1 MSLFQELKRRNVIRV
16 GIAYLITAWLVL
28 QVSDVVLGNIV
39 APDWVFKTILLICAL
54 GAPVVLMFAWAFE
67 MTPEGLKRE
76 KDVDRSQSVT
86 HVTGRKL
93 DHTIIFILVLA
104 VGYFAVDKFFLE
116 DAGREPEASSAREN
130 IRHTGAGL
138 SARSGAGVVK
148 AGMTSIAVL
157 PFVNMSSDKEQDYFS
172 DGISEELLNLLAKI
186 PAFRVA
192 GRTSSFAF
200 KGKNDDLRTIGE
212 SLGVSTILEGSVRKG
227 ANRVR
232 ITAQLVKVDDG
243 FHLWSET
250 YDRELTDVLAVQDEI
265 AGAVVKELKVTLLG
279 EQAPAH
285 VANSLT
291 GNAEAYNAYLQGL
304 FFWNKPGPDNRSKA
318 ADYFEQ
324 AVSLAPDSALAWAM
338 LSLAD
343 ANYASQS
350 SDGGP
355 VALARSREAA
365 ARALE
370 LDETV
375 PEAHMAAASLEYL
388 YDWDWDAAEAA
399 VQRALSLRPGDIEAR
414 KMLINL
420 RVNKERLQEAWEIL
434 AAAQLQDPLDISIH
448 AQTMDILFYMGDFKG
463 AEQKG
468 LEVLAKDPARAF
480 ARSSMGWILMEDA
493 RLQEALAY
501 IEAEP
506 VRYAHFA
513 SLAIVQH
520 KLGNQAA
527 AEAAQQE
534 LWNLYGEAA
543 SYQQAEVYAEWGEAD
558 EAVKWLER
566 AYEVRDPGLPQ
577 MRIDTAFAS
586 LKPHPGYIALLQKM
600 KLVD

>member
-1 MSLFQELKRRNVIRV
+1 MSLFQELKRRNVFRV

-93 DHTIIFILVLA
+93 DHTIIFVLVLA
-104 VGYFAVDKFFLE
+104 LGYFAVDKFFLE
-116 DAGREPEASSAREN
+116 RPGLEPAAQGN
-130 IRHTGAGL
+130 LRHTGADR
-138 SARSGAGVVK
+138 SARSGAAAVQ
-148 AGMTSIAVL
+148 AGLTSIAVL

-200 KGKNDDLRTIGE
+200 KGKNDDLRTIGL

-279 EQAPAH
+279 EQQVPTHAP
-285 VANSLT
+285 NSLT

-304 FFWNKPGPDNRSKA
+304 FFWNRGGPDNRSTA
-318 ADYFEQ
+318 ADYFER
-324 AVSLAPDSALAWAM
+324 AVTLAPDSALAWAM

-343 ANYASQS
+343 TNYASQS
-350 SDGGP
+350 TDGGP
-355 VALARSREAA
+355 VALARGREAA

-370 LDETV
+370 LDDTV
-375 PEAHMAAASLEYL
+375 PEAHLAAATLEFL
-388 YDWDWDAAEAA
+388 YDWHWDAAEAA
-399 VQRALSLRPGDIEAR
+399 VERALALRPGDIQAR
-414 KMLINL
+414 KMLFDL
-420 RVNKERLQEAWEIL
+420 RVMQERLREAREIL
-434 AAAQLQDPLDISIH
+434 VAAQLQDPLDISI
-448 AQTMDILFYMGDFKG
+448 QTRAMDILFYMGDFAG
-463 AEQKG
+463 AEKQA
-468 LEVLAKDPARAF
+468 LEILAKDPARAF
-480 ARSSMGWILMEDA
+480 TRSSMGWILMEDG

-513 SLAIVQH
+513 GLAIVQH

-543 SYQQAEVYAEWGEAD
+543 SYQQAEIYASWGQND
-558 EAVKWLER
+558 KAVEWLER
-566 AYEVRDPGLPQ
+566 AYQVRDPGLPQ
-577 MRIDTAFAS
+577 MRIDPSFAS
-586 LKPHPGYIALLQKM
+586 LKQHPGYIALLQKM
-600 KLVD
+600 KLAD

>member
-1 MSLFQELKRRNVIRV
+1 MSLFQELKRRNVFRV

-54 GAPVVLMFAWAFE
+54 GAPVVLLFAWAFE
-67 MTPEGLKRE
+67 MTPEGLKLE

-93 DHTIIFILVLA
+93 DHTIIFVLVLA
-104 VGYFAVDKFFLE
+104 LGYFAVDKFFL
-116 DAGREPEASSAREN
+116 DRPGSEPAVQGN
-130 IRHTGAGL
+130 IRHTGADK
-138 SARSGAGVVK
+138 SARSGAAAVQ
-148 AGMTSIAVL
+148 AGLTSIAVL

-227 ANRVR
+227 ANRIR

-250 YDRELTDVLAVQDEI
+250 YDRELTDVLSVQDEI

-279 EQAPAH
+279 EKTPAH
-285 VANSLT
+285 ATNSLT

-304 FFWNKPGPDNRSKA
+304 FFWNKPGPDNRSRA

-324 AVSLAPDSALAWAM
+324 AVNLAPDSALAWAM

-343 ANYASQS
+343 TNFASQS
-350 SDGGP
+350 TDGGS
-355 VALARSREAA
+355 VALARGREAA
-365 ARALE
+365 ARALQ
-370 LDETV
+370 LDDTV
-375 PEAHMAAASLEYL
+375 PEGHLAAATLEFL

-399 VQRALSLRPGDIEAR
+399 VERALALRPGDIQAR
-414 KMLINL
+414 KMLFDL
-420 RVNKERLQEAWEIL
+420 RVNKERLQEAREIL
-434 AAAQLQDPLDISIH
+434 AAAQLQDPLDISI
-448 AQTMDILFYMGDFKG
+448 QTRAMDILFYMGDYAG
-463 AEQKG
+463 AEQNG
-468 LEVLAKDPARAF
+468 LDVLAKDPARAF
-480 ARSSMGWILMEDA
+480 ARSSMGWILMADG

-501 IEAEP
+501 MEAEP

-513 SLAIVQH
+513 GLAIVQH

-543 SYQQAEVYAEWGEAD
+543 SFQQAEIYASWVQND
-558 EAVKWLER
+558 KAVEWLER
-566 AYEVRDPGLPQ
+566 AYQVRDPGLPQ
-577 MRIDTAFAS
+577 MRIDPTFAA
-586 LKPHPGYIALLQKM
+586 LKQHPGYIALLQKM
-600 KLVD
+600 KLAD

>member
-1 MSLFQELKRRNVIRV
+1 MSLFQELKRRNVFRV

-93 DHTIIFILVLA
+93 DHTIIFVLVLA
-104 VGYFAVDKFFLE
+104 LGYFAVDKFFLE
-116 DAGREPEASSAREN
+116 RPGSKPAVQGTSRHAGADR
-130 IRHTGAGL
+130 
-138 SARSGAGVVK
+138 SARSGAAAVQ
-148 AGMTSIAVL
+148 AGLTSIAVL

-227 ANRVR
+227 ENRVR

-279 EQAPAH
+279 EQVPTHAP
-285 VANSLT
+285 NSLT
-291 GNAEAYNAYLQGL
+291 GNAEAYNAYLRGL
-304 FFWNKPGPDNRSKA
+304 YFWNQIGPDNRQKA
-318 ADYFEQ
+318 AEYFEQ
-324 AVSLAPDSALAWAM
+324 AVALVPDSALAWAM

-350 SDGGP
+350 SDGSP
-355 VALARSREAA
+355 AALARAREAA
-365 ARALE
+365 AKALE
-370 LDETV
+370 LDDTV
-375 PEAHMAAASLEYL
+375 PEAHLAAATLDYL
-388 YDWDWDAAEAA
+388 YNWDWDAAEVA
-399 VQRALSLRPGDIEAR
+399 VQRALRLRQGDVTAR
-414 KMLINL
+414 KMLANL
-420 RVNKERLQEAWEIL
+420 RVNDGRFEEALEIL
-434 AAAQLQDPLDISIH
+434 QTARLQDPLDANVSG
-448 AQTMDILFYMGDFKG
+448 QLMDVLYYLGDLQP
-463 AEQKG
+463 AEEIG
-468 LEVLAKDPARAF
+468 LELLEKFPSRAF
-480 ARSSMGWILMEDA
+480 THGSLGWYAMDQG
-493 RLQEALAY
+493 RLQEALAFF
-501 IEAEP
+501 EAEP
-506 VRYAHFA
+506 VVFA
-513 SLAIVQH
+513 RLSSLAIVQH
-520 KLGNQAA
+520 KLGNRAA
-527 AEAAQQE
+527 AEAAQKE
-534 LWNLYGEAA
+534 LWERYGEAA
-543 SYQQAEVYAEWGEAD
+543 SYQQAQIYAEWGEAN
-558 EAVKWLER
+558 EAVKWLQR
-566 AYEVRDPGLPQ
+566 AYEVRDPGLPTLK
-577 MRIDTAFAS
+577 IDPSFVA
-586 LKPHPGYIALLQKM
+586 LKQHPGYMALLKKM
-600 KLVD
+600 RLAD

>member
-1 MSLFQELKRRNVIRV
+1 MSLFQELKRRNVFRV

-93 DHTIIFILVLA
+93 DHTIIFVLVLA
-104 VGYFAVDKFFLE
+104 LGYFAVDKFFLE
-116 DAGREPEASSAREN
+116 RPGSEPAVQGTSRHAGADR
-130 IRHTGAGL
+130 
-138 SARSGAGVVK
+138 SARSGAAAVQ
-148 AGMTSIAVL
+148 AGLTSIAVL

-227 ANRVR
+227 ENRVR

-279 EQAPAH
+279 EQKAPTH
-285 VANSLT
+285 VADSLT
-291 GNAEAYNAYLQGL
+291 GNAVAYNAYLQGL
-304 FFWNKPGPDNRSKA
+304 FFWNQAGPDNRSKA
-318 ADYFEQ
+318 AEYFEQ
-324 AVSLAPDSALAWAM
+324 AVSLAPNSALAWAM

-350 SDGGP
+350 SDGSP
-355 VALARSREAA
+355 AALARAREAA
-365 ARALE
+365 AKALE
-370 LDETV
+370 LDDTV
-375 PEAHMAAASLEYL
+375 PEAHLAAATLDYL
-388 YDWDWDAAEAA
+388 YNWDWDAAEAA
-399 VQRALSLRPGDIEAR
+399 VERALALRPGDIQAR
-414 KMLINL
+414 KMLFDL
-420 RVNKERLQEAWEIL
+420 RMNQERLGEAREIL
-434 AAAQLQDPLDISIH
+434 AAAQLQDPLDISIL
-448 AQTMDILFYMGDFKG
+448 TRETDILFYMGDYAA

-480 ARSSMGWILMEDA
+480 TRSSMGWILMGDG

-501 IEAEP
+501 MEAEP
-506 VRYAHFA
+506 VRYARFA
-513 SLAIVQH
+513 GLAMVQH
-520 KLGNQAA
+520 KLGNQAG
-527 AEAAQQE
+527 AEVAQQE
-534 LWNLYGEAA
+534 LWDAYGEAA
-543 SYQQAEVYAEWGEAD
+543 SYQQAQIYAEWGQDDKAIE
-558 EAVKWLER
+558 WLER
-566 AYEVRDPGLPQ
+566 AYQVRDPGMPQ
-577 MRIDTAFAS
+577 MRIDTSFAS
-586 LKPHPGYIALLQKM
+586 IKQHPGYIALLQKM
-600 KLVD
+600 KLAD